1 MTLNQAKLLMAAVIL
16 ARSTSYIMS
25 KFLMSDMGQ
34 FNVLSIRFIIASVFL
49 LIFFHRRIIKTDK
62 RVLLKGML
70 LGGAFFAVMSA
81 EMAGLKVTD
90 SQTVSFL
97 ENTAIVFVPFIE
109 AILVR
114 RFPEKKII
122 LCGLITLAGVGFLT
136 LKNGHFS
143 IGTGELICILAAIF
157 YAMSIIITDRV
168 TEDDDPMLLGIWQV
182 VFMGVYSTI
191 AMFIFEQPHLPQSG
205 IEWTAILALALVCSG
220 FGFALQPVAQK
231 YISSE
236 TAGLFTGLNPLGAA
250 IWGSLFL
257 DEHLGISGIIGAV
270 LIIAGMILASIKSP
284 VETIKKTEKNN

>member
-1 MTLNQAKLLMAAVIL
+1 MTLTQAKFLMAAVIL

-34 FNVLSIRFIIASVFL
+34 FNVLSIRFLLASALL
-49 LIFFHRRIIKTDK
+49 LILFHKRIMRTNKKI
-62 RVLLKGML
+62 LLKGML
-70 LGGAFFAVMSA
+70 LGGAFFAVMAA
-81 EMAGLKVTD
+81 EMAGLKSTD

-114 RFPEKKII
+114 RFPEKKIL

-136 LKNGHFS
+136 LKNGHFALG
-143 IGTGELICILAAIF
+143 IGEMFCILAAIF
-157 YAMSIIITDRV
+157 YALSIIITDRV
-168 TEDDDPMLLGIWQV
+168 AKNDDPMLLGIWQV
-182 VFMGVYSTI
+182 VFMGIYSTI
-191 AMFIFEQPHLPQSG
+191 ATFIFETPHLPQSG
-205 IEWTAILALALVCSG
+205 VEWAAILALALVCSG

-231 YISSE
+231 HISSE

-257 DEHLGISGIIGAV
+257 DERLGASGIIGAA
-270 LIIAGMILASIKSP
+270 LIIVGMVLA
-284 VETIKKTEKNN
+284 TINPPLKKTEKSN